1 MDNASNC
8 NTTAAVLPQHIPTFG
23 GMSDRLRCFTHCIQL
38 IAHVCIYLEY
48 GQLWYIEWHLQMII
62 SFFNK
67 QYRRKKASGSGT
79 DAVVSIAEVEE
90 DEEELQEVIEH
101 DETEEEAAQRMT
113 TDAGQSIHDG
123 KVISSV
129 WEIAIQQMA
138 QAGIVI
144 NVSDAREALKIFP
157 KA

>member
-1 MDNASNC
+1 
-8 NTTAAVLPQHIPTFG
+8 
-23 GMSDRLRCFTHCIQL
+23 
-38 IAHVCIYLEY
+38 
-48 GQLWYIEWHLQMII
+48 MII

-101 DETEEEAAQRMT
+101 DETEEEAAQQMT
-113 TDAGQSIHDG
+113 TDASQSIHGG
-123 KVISSV
+123 KVVSSV
-129 WEIAIQQMA
+129 QEIAIQQMA

>member
-1 MDNASNC
+1 
-8 NTTAAVLPQHIPTFG
+8 
-23 GMSDRLRCFTHCIQL
+23 
-38 IAHVCIYLEY
+38 
-48 GQLWYIEWHLQMII
+48 MII

-113 TDAGQSIHDG
+113 TDASQSIHDG
-123 KVISSV
+123 KVVSSV
-129 WEIAIQQMA
+129 WEIAIQKMA

-144 NVSDAREALKIFP
+144 NVSDAKEALKIFP